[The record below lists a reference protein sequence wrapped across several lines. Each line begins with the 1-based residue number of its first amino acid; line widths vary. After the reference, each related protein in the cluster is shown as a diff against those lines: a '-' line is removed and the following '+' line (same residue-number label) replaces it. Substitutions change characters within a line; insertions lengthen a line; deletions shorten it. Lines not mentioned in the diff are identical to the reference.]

1 MKRTDFTGFP
11 TLVGDSGHDRSDI
24 PMTSV
29 MADLHKSACEKGMSV
44 KVCPPSKA
52 CVPEK
57 DCPKTDFKLSPSA
70 DCSGAYVRKNFI
82 LKSKSFQNGYF
93 SKLLL

>member
-11 TLVGDSGHDRSDI
+11 TLVGDSAHDRSDI

-29 MADLHKSACEKGMSV
+29 MADLHKSACERGMSL

-57 DCPKTDFKLSPSA
+57 DCPKTDFSIKPSA
-70 DCSGAYVRKNFI
+70 DCSGAYVRKTLSSSCDLF
-82 LKSKSFQNGYF
+82 
-93 SKLLL
+93 